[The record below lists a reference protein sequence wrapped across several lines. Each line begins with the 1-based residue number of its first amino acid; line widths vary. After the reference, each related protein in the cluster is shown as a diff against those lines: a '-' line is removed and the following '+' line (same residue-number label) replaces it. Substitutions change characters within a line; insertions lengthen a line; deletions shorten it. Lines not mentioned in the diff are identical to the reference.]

1 MKYIYYLMTVL
12 VVGLLFSACYD
23 KENTIRRLPDL
34 VIGNVASGSVK
45 TGEPIEITP
54 TCTMGG
60 EEVECT
66 YNWYRYH
73 GSLAELIS
81 EEASLEW
88 RVDTIGSVTLQV
100 EATHVETG
108 IQSLLSFTYT
118 IGPRIDRGWLI
129 LKETSDG
136 NTDMDVSL
144 VQANGTEFATDVLSL
159 ALGQPMRG
167 RPVSVLSTD
176 NYMWYNPETGSAEN
190 YQVCLTPVSEKEI
203 LMYRVAD
210 EKVLVRNEDLFF
222 EVPDFASG
230 SIEAYMKLSN
240 NASLIHDGR
249 AHLMQQGTAAFMP
262 ALLGN
267 YHLAPYQVCYGYS
280 NPMLVYDELNSS
292 FGLLQSSSNMSTV
305 MEIKY
310 FDNAYRDLDELRI
323 SPSGMNAD
331 LIYMGQTDGSIDPEH
346 LTNYG
351 TAYAL
356 MQKKDDRDNL
366 LLYGLTSYEW
376 YTGAYSPIRFARTI
390 PVSRCEA
397 FATADFYTMHQ
408 TRNQIYFIKDNQ
420 LSYYDIDD
428 DTFVMNIHTFEGE
441 VTYCKY
447 IANNY
452 DYNESSWS
460 GPLYDSRFDRLL
472 VATSSGTGY
481 TIHSFNWFVNG
492 GLTLVPDLEMRG
504 EGKVR
509 FMLWYTSNWRLFNNI
524 YRYS

>member
-1 MKYIYYLMTVL
+1 MKYIYILVIVLMA
-12 VVGLLFSACYD
+12 GLLLTGCYD
-23 KENTIRRLPDL
+23 KENTIHRLPNL
-34 VIGNVASGSVK
+34 AIGNIANGSVK
-45 TGEPIEITP
+45 TGEPIRVSP
-54 TCTMGG
+54 TCMMGG

-73 GSLAELIS
+73 GSEAELIS
-81 EEASLEW
+81 EDSRLEW

-108 IQSLLSFTYT
+108 IQALLSFSYT
-118 IGPRIDRGWLI
+118 IVPRIDRGWLI
-129 LKETSDG
+129 LKETVDG
-136 NTDMDVSL
+136 NTDMDLSL
-144 VQANGTEFATDVLSL
+144 VQADGTEFAADVLSL
-159 ALGQPMRG
+159 ALGEPMRG
-167 RPVSVLSTD
+167 RPVSLLSTD
-176 NYMWYNPETGSAEN
+176 NYLWYNPETGSAERN
-190 YQVCLTPVSEKEI
+190 QVCLTPVSEKEI

-210 EKVLVRNEDLFF
+210 ENILARNEDLFY
-222 EVPDFASG
+222 EVPDFTSG
-230 SIEAYMKLSN
+230 NMEAYMKLSGS
-240 NASLIHDGR
+240 ASLIYGGQ
-249 AHLMQQGTAAFMP
+249 AYLMQGGAAAFMP
-262 ALLGN
+262 SLLGN
-267 YHLAPYQVCYGYS
+267 YHLAPYLVCYGYS
-280 NPMLVYDELNSS
+280 NPMLVYDELSSS
-292 FGLLQSSSNMSTV
+292 FGLLQASGNMSTT

-331 LIYMGQTDGSIDPEH
+331 LIYMGQTDGSVDPEH

-356 MQKKDDRDNL
+356 MRKKDDRENL

-376 YTGAYSPIRFARTI
+376 YSGTHGPIRFAREI

-397 FATADFYTMHQ
+397 FASADFYTMHQ
-408 TRNQIYFIKDNQ
+408 TRNQIYFIKDNR
-420 LSYYDIDD
+420 LSYYDIDND
-428 DTFVMNIHTFEGE
+428 SFVMDVHTFEGE

-452 DYNESSWS
+452 DYNESTWS
-460 GPLYDSRFDRLL
+460 PPVYDSRFDRLV

-481 TIHSFNWFVNG
+481 TIYSFNWSVNG

-509 FMLWYTSNWRLFNNI
+509 FMFWYTSNWRLFNNI